1 VVQDPCAGEAFYR
14 ISIYALENIG
24 HPAAAVTLQV
34 AGCGVWGAG
43 FGLRVQVSA
52 LEVYII
58 CVQVCTCNGIHMV
71 CMYVRVTYIHT
82 HTHAR
87 THARTHT
94 LQNTHIHSASL
105 RACRSWSS
113 GEKMTSLSKGVSSC
127 ACVRVCVRVRVRV
140 CVFSVW

>member
-82 HTHAR
+82 HTHTCAHAR
-87 THARTHT
+87 THAHTAKHTHT
-94 LQNTHIHSASL
+94 QRLPARL
-105 RACRSWSS
+105 PVLVLW
-113 GEKMTSLSKGVSSC
+113 GEDDKFVERC
-127 ACVRVCVRVRVRV
+127 VFVCVRVCVRVRVRV